1 MELHDTSLYSAP
13 KAHAFPCLRL
23 LVPALSA
30 RSHALSPIIQEDQA
44 MSEHPSSTSYYM
56 LQEHPMLAWPLFIF
70 LLSLAFYLYPEDYV
84 RIHMQYLF
92 WLTVLSPFLYWLY
105 FL

>member
-1 MELHDTSLYSAP
+1 MPIVINELVDFILEME
-13 KAHAFPCLRL
+13 
-23 LVPALSA
+23 V
-30 RSHALSPIIQEDQA
+30 
-44 MSEHPSSTSYYM
+44 M

-70 LLSLAFYLYPEDYV
+70 LLSLAFYLYPEDYA
-84 RIHMQYLF
+84 RIYMQYLF

>member
-1 MELHDTSLYSAP
+1 MLSSQLPTSHKGHDS
-13 KAHAFPCLRL
+13 
-23 LVPALSA
+23 
-30 RSHALSPIIQEDQA
+30 QEGCSNLCGIVHTD
-44 MSEHPSSTSYYM
+44 EM
-56 LQEHPMLAWPLFIF
+56 LQEHPLLAWPLFIF
-70 LLSLAFYLYPEDYV
+70 LLTLAFYLYPEDYA